1 MQKIFDWFSDI
12 AEEWDLNGVKF
23 AIYTTIAVLI
33 GGLFEL
39 VPPFFLTQTVVPI
52 TAVKPYSAIELAGR
66 DIYTE

>member
-1 MQKIFDWFSDI
+1 MMQRIFDWFSDI

-39 VPPFFLTQTVVPI
+39 ILLSFS
-52 TAVKPYSAIELAGR
+52 ANCYSYHSG
-66 DIYTE
+66 